1 MGVVICMCEWAGHD
15 YIFMWGHGYIC
26 IWRAEIELKD
36 GQEREKAWYIRRTWQ
51 GRKRRC
57 GGGTRKRKSLVHK
70 KGVVGKKEKMWRRV
84 DLPVI
89 EAEPRPP
96 VW

>member
-1 MGVVICMCEWAGHD
+1 MHVE
-15 YIFMWGHGYIC
+15 
-26 IWRAEIELKD
+26 
-36 GQEREKAWYIRRTWQ
+36 
-51 GRKRRC
+51 GRNRSE
-57 GGGTRKRKSLVHK
+57 GGTRKRKGLVHK